1 MRDIKNNA
9 WRLAHNLETSRQIAL
24 AIPSR
29 MAFSL
34 TSSPLAPVPPAPLRH
49 SVAGQAATADFQRAV
64 SIAKRPVMIG
74 DGIVPLTPRR
84 CNSAPFSCATSA
96 MVEAFPA
103 HRQLPVFRCG
113 RCLLSRTNT
122 FAIWTQPVGMI
133 QRNTGYTATSAST
146 ILVASRRPP
155 SPTSESPRQVVPA

>member
-9 WRLAHNLETSRQIAL
+9 WRLAHNLETSGKIAL

-34 TSSPLAPVPPAPLRH
+34 TSSPRHAVPPALLRH
-49 SVAGQAATADFQRAV
+49 SVAGQAATAIFQRAV

-74 DGIVPLTPRR
+74 DGIVHSTPRR

-96 MVEAFPA
+96 MEKAFPA

-113 RCLLSRTNT
+113 RCLLLATNT

-133 QRNTGYTATSAST
+133 QRNTVTTATSAST

-155 SPTSESPRQVVPA
+155 SLLPESPRQVVPA